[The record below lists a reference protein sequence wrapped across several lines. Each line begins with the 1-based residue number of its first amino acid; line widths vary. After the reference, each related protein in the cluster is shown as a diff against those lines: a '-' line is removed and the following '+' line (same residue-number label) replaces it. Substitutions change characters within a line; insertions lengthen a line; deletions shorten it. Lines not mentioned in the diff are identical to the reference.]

1 MLSGIIC
8 LDKPQDITSF
18 SAVRAVRRITGEKK
32 VGHAGTLDPM
42 ATGVLPVFMGAAT
55 RFIELLP
62 DHGKSYRAG
71 VRPGITT
78 DTLDITGTVTGGSAP
93 SFTKEELLAVLE
105 SFKGKQ
111 LQLPP
116 MYSAISKNGVRLY
129 DLARQG
135 IEVEREKREI
145 EITSLEL
152 VSFDAQTYEFIID
165 VKCSKGT
172 YIRSL
177 ASDIGEKLGCGAAL
191 YSLRRTSA
199 CGFDISCAVTVG
211 ELENSENPERYI
223 IPLWQAFEEYP
234 EIYVSPAQAKR
245 FSNGGA
251 LSLQRLKGE
260 NAEGCYRVFSP
271 EKAFLGIGEIT
282 ADSDEMAVKRVY
294 TGNL

>member
-8 LDKPQDITSF
+8 LDKPEGITSF

-93 SFTKEELLAVLE
+93 SFTKEELLAVLD

-145 EITSLEL
+145 EINSLEL
-152 VSFDAQTYEFIID
+152 IDFNTETHEFIID

-177 ASDIGEKLGCGAAL
+177 ASDIGETLSCGAAL

-199 CGFDISCAVTVG
+199 CGFDISSAVTIE
-211 ELENSENPERYI
+211 ELEKSDNPESYI
-223 IPLWQAFEEYP
+223 IPVWQAFSEYP
-234 EIYVSPAQAKR
+234 AIYVSPAQAKR
-245 FSNGGA
+245 FANGGG
-251 LSLQRLKGE
+251 LSIQRLKANVNTGY
-260 NAEGCYRVFSP
+260 YRVFSP
-271 EKAFLGIGEIT
+271 EKVFLGIGEVT

-294 TGNL
+294 TGND

>member
-8 LDKPQDITSF
+8 LDKPQGITSF

-42 ATGVLPVFMGAAT
+42 ATGVLPVFLGAAT

-93 SFTKEELLAVLE
+93 SFTKEELSEVLG

-135 IEVEREKREI
+135 IEIDREKREI
-145 EITSLEL
+145 EISSLEL
-152 VSFDAQTYEFIID
+152 IDFDPETHEFIID

-177 ASDIGEKLGCGAAL
+177 ASDIGEALGCGAAL
-191 YSLRRTSA
+191 CSLCRTSA
-199 CGFDISCAVTVG
+199 CGFDISSAVTLE
-211 ELENSENPERYI
+211 ELEKSDNPEKYI
-223 IPLWQAFEEYP
+223 IPLWQAFGEYP
-234 EIYVSPAQAKR
+234 AIYVSPAQARR
-245 FSNGGA
+245 FANGGA
-251 LSLQRLKGE
+251 LSLERLKIKRETGY
-260 NAEGCYRVFSP
+260 YRVFSP
-271 EKAFLGIGEIT
+271 EKAFLGIGEISH
-282 ADSDEMAVKRVY
+282 DSDELAVKRVY
-294 TGNL
+294 TGNG

>member
-8 LDKPQDITSF
+8 LDKPEKITSF

-71 VRPGITT
+71 VRPGVTT
-78 DTLDITGTVTGGSAP
+78 DTLDITGTVTGGSSP
-93 SFTKEELLAVLE
+93 DFTKEELSAVLD

-145 EITSLEL
+145 EINSLEL
-152 VSFDAQTYEFIID
+152 TDFNPETREFIID

-177 ASDIGEKLGCGAAL
+177 ASDIGEKLRCGAAL

-199 CGFDISCAVTVG
+199 CGFDISSAVTLE
-211 ELENSENPERYI
+211 ELEKSNDPEKYI
-223 IPLWQAFEEYP
+223 IPLWQAFGEYP
-234 EIYVSPAQAKR
+234 PIYVSPAQAKR
-245 FSNGGA
+245 FANGGA
-251 LSLQRLKGE
+251 LSLERLKIKGE
-260 NAEGCYRVFSP
+260 TGYYRVFSH
-271 EKAFLGIGEIT
+271 EKAFIGIGEIY
-282 ADSDEMAVKRVY
+282 ANSDELAVKRVY
-294 TGNL
+294 TGNG

>member
-145 EITSLEL
+145 EIASLEL
-152 VSFDAQTYEFIID
+152 VSFDAQTHEFIID

-199 CGFDISCAVTVG
+199 CGFDISSAVTVC

-260 NAEGCYRVFSP
+260 TREGRYRVFSP
-271 EKAFLGIGEIT
+271 EKAFLGIGEII
-282 ADSDEMAVKRVY
+282 AGSDEMSVKRVY